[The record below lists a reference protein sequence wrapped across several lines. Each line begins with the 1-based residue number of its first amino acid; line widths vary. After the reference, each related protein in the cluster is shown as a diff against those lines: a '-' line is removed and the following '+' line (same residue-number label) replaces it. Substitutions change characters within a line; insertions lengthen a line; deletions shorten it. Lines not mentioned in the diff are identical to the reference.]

1 VSETNQGGV
10 DLIRWTL
17 TVPADKKTA
26 VEQHLTEYGLE
37 VFSRGDGH
45 LVVLWDDPE
54 GDYEALVKELWDVVG
69 DTVDIHHE
77 EFRRGELIILHHDPS
92 ADQDAA

>member
-1 VSETNQGGV
+1 
-10 DLIRWTL
+10 
-17 TVPADKKTA
+17 
-26 VEQHLTEYGLE
+26 
-37 VFSRGDGH
+37 

-54 GDYEALVKELWDVVG
+54 GDYEALVEELWDVVG